1 MSLSGNVISTQGSPI
16 YVSPS
21 SRFNGDLKRFTLNEL
36 KIATRN
42 FRHGTITLQGHST
55 SVFKGWIKEPSL
67 AAAKPGACTVVAV
80 KKFNIYSSQDQ
91 QKWLVRI
98 KSVILYLLDGFSRK
112 MTFSYICISDTLKT
126 KL

>member
-1 MSLSGNVISTQGSPI
+1 M
-16 YVSPS
+16 
-21 SRFNGDLKRFTLNEL
+21 NEL

-98 KSVILYLLDGFSRK
+98 KSVTLFLLDGFSRK
-112 MTFSYICISDTLKT
+112 MTFSYICISDTMKT